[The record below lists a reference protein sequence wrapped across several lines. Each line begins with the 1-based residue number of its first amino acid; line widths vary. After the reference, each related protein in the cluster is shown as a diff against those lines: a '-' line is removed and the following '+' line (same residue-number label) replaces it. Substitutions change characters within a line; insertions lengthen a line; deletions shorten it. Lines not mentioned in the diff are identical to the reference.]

1 MIYKEGTL
9 VPFFFM
15 SISDFSKQLKEGT
28 KKSHTMAENTSFVAS
43 FLRGVVDESKYR
55 QLIANFYF
63 IYHALESEI
72 NIHKDNPFISPMR
85 LNGLAR
91 HDALVEDCKYFYGD
105 DWQDII
111 RPTEQTQRYISR
123 IHEVAKNNPE
133 LLIGHHYTRYM
144 GDLSGG
150 QILKGIAQKALGLKE
165 DGLAFY
171 EFPEILDKKKFKE
184 SYRRVLDTM
193 IPATQKDVDGII
205 VEANY
210 AFRLNMY
217 MFEEIQGDAKGSLGK
232 IILNSIGEFISKRFR
247 S

>member
-1 MIYKEGTL
+1 MT
-9 VPFFFM
+9 V
-15 SISDFSKQLKEGT
+15 SDFSKQLKEGT
-28 KKSHTMAENTSFVAS
+28 KKSHSMAENTSCVAS

-55 QLIANFYF
+55 QLVANFYF
-63 IYHALESEI
+63 IYHALESEM
-72 NIHKDNPFISPMR
+72 NMNKDNPFVGPIR
-85 LNGLAR
+85 LNGLER
-91 HDALVEDCKYFYGD
+91 HDALIKDCEYFYGD
-105 DWQDII
+105 NWREKIY
-111 RPTEQTQRYISR
+111 PTEQTQRYVSR
-123 IHEVAKNNPE
+123 IHEVAKENPE
-133 LLIGHHYTRYM
+133 LLIAHHYTRYM

-171 EFPEILDKKKFKE
+171 EFPEITDKKTFKD

-217 MFEEIQGDAKGSLGK
+217 MFEEIQGDARGSFCK
-232 IILNSIGEFISKRFR
+232 IISNSISEFIARFR

>member
-1 MIYKEGTL
+1 
-9 VPFFFM
+9 M

>member
-1 MIYKEGTL
+1 
-9 VPFFFM
+9 M

-63 IYHALESEI
+63 IYHALESEMEI
-72 NIHKDNPFISPMR
+72 NKDNPFVGPMR
-85 LNGLAR
+85 LNGLER
-91 HDALVEDCKYFYGD
+91 HDALVKDCKYFYGD
-105 DWQDII
+105 NWKDVI
-111 RPTEQTQRYISR
+111 RPTEETQKYVSR

-133 LLIGHHYTRYM
+133 LLIAHHYTRYM

-150 QILKGIAQKALGLKE
+150 QILKGSAQKALGLKE

-171 EFPEILDKKKFKE
+171 EFPEIIDKKGFKE

-193 IPATQKDVDGII
+193 VPATQKDVDGIV

-217 MFEEIQGDAKGSLGK
+217 MFEEIQGDAAKSFGK
-232 IILNSIGEFISKRFR
+232 IILTTIGEFIAEMIVSKRFR
-247 S
+247 

>member
-1 MIYKEGTL
+1 
-9 VPFFFM
+9 M

-55 QLIANFYF
+55 QLVANFYF
-63 IYHALESEI
+63 IYHALETEI
-72 NIHKDNPFISPMR
+72 ENNKDNPFVGPMR
-85 LNGLAR
+85 LNGLSR
-91 HDALVEDCKYFYGD
+91 HDALIKDCEYFYGD
-105 DWQDII
+105 DWREKIY
-111 RPTEQTQRYISR
+111 PTEQTQRYVNR
-123 IHEVAKNNPE
+123 IHEVAKENPE
-133 LLIGHHYTRYM
+133 LLIAHHYTRYM

-171 EFPEILDKKKFKE
+171 EFPEISDKKGFKE
-184 SYRRVLDTM
+184 SYRRVLDTI

-217 MFEEIQGDAKGSLGK
+217 MFEEIQGDARGSFCK
-232 IILNSIGEFISKRFR
+232 IISNSISEFIARFR

>member
-1 MIYKEGTL
+1 MTL
-9 VPFFFM
+9 FFM

-63 IYHALESEI
+63 IYHALESEVEL
-72 NIHKDNPFISPMR
+72 NKDNPFVGPMR
-85 LNGLAR
+85 LNGLPR

-105 DWQDII
+105 NWKDLI

-123 IHEVAKNNPE
+123 IHEVAKESPE
-133 LLIGHHYTRYM
+133 LLIAHHYTRYM

-150 QILKGIAQKALGLKE
+150 QILKGIAQKALNLKE

-171 EFPEILDKKKFKE
+171 EFPEIWDKKGFKE

-193 IPATQKDVDGII
+193 IPATQKDVDSIV

-217 MFEEIQGDAKGSLGK
+217 MFEEIQGDAAKSFGK
-232 IILNSIGEFISKRFR
+232 IILTTIGEFIAEMIVSKRFR
-247 S
+247 

>member
-1 MIYKEGTL
+1 
-9 VPFFFM
+9 M

-63 IYHALESEI
+63 IYHALESEMEI
-72 NIHKDNPFISPMR
+72 NKDNPFVGPMR
-85 LNGLAR
+85 LNGLER
-91 HDALVEDCKYFYGD
+91 HDALVKDCKYFYGD
-105 DWQDII
+105 NWKDVI
-111 RPTEQTQRYISR
+111 RPTEETQKYVSR

-133 LLIGHHYTRYM
+133 LLIAHHYTRYM

-150 QILKGIAQKALGLKE
+150 QIRKGIAQKALALKE

-171 EFPEILDKKKFKE
+171 EFPEIIDKKGFKE

-193 IPATQKDVDGII
+193 VPATQKDVDGIV

-217 MFEEIQGDAKGSLGK
+217 MFEEIQGDAAKSFGK
-232 IILNSIGEFISKRFR
+232 IILTTIGEFIAEMIVSKRFR
-247 S
+247 